1 MNSCRCWSENRHES
15 SWNWLYLIFIDWF
28 TRYVDTGED
37 YIYIYIFDS
46 IWISFDSDWFQI
58 YLKEKPFLNP
68 YSFVF
73 PLNWENA
80 LLTKR
85 PSEPIKKSVFF
96 ERLRKYNQNQK
107 SHLNLNFSDGF
118 RKCIPYQK
126 AIWIWIFQM
135 DSELVFLTKRPSES
149 EFFRWIQ
156 KLYSWPKGH
165 LNPSESEFFRWIEK
179 MYILVKRSI
188 ESIWHWNS
196 FMDTGK
202 RFCLWNRGKKC
213 WRVRQIM
220 FSIEWSLES
229 HIVSNVQIDSE
240 KKHDKFDPSVVYSF
254 EYLNLIVKD
263 QFQNLCP
270 HNV

>member
-1 MNSCRCWSENRHES
+1 MHCLRKGHLNPSKIFFWRFRKYDQNQKSNLNLNFSDDSEN
-15 SWNWLYLIFIDWF
+15 
-28 TRYVDTGED
+28 
-37 YIYIYIFDS
+37 
-46 IWISFDSDWFQI
+46 
-58 YLKEKPFLNP
+58 
-68 YSFVF
+68 VF
-73 PLNWENA
+73 
-80 LLTKR
+80 LTKR
-85 PSEPIKKSVFF
+85 PSESEFF
-96 ERLRKYNQNQK
+96 RWIQK
-107 SHLNLNFSDGF
+107 
-118 RKCIPYQK
+118 
-126 AIWIWIFQM
+126 
-135 DSELVFLTKRPSES
+135 LVFLTKRPSES

-179 MYILVKRSI
+179 MYILVKRSL

-202 RFCLWNRGKKC
+202 RFCLLKPRGKMLE
-213 WRVRQIM
+213 VRQIM

-240 KKHDKFDPSVVYSF
+240 KKHDKFDPSVIYSF

-270 HNV
+270 HNVSLFDHTSKLPSTQIKKFGMCTKDLLKSLKITGYNCFQYLFITFHIFS